1 VTSRA
6 RKEHKQRRREARLV
20 QDEAARQGAQRKR
33 LIGLVAAGVL
43 VAASLAAIVVVVAV
57 GGGGESATSSE
68 APFGPHYDGLD
79 ERRQGAGVPTMSEA
93 QTVGAAHFH
102 PQIKVNVNGEQIEV
116 PPNIG
121 ISPEN
126 PPSEMAGLHTHDSS
140 GTIHNEAGT
149 SAKLRQFFAVWGV
162 PLSSNQL
169 GPYRATKSKK
179 VRMWVDG
186 KPSRDFGELQLKDGQ
201 QIVVAYGKRSDMPF

>member
-6 RKEHKQRRREARLV
+6 RKEEKQRRRDERLARE
-20 QDEAARQGAQRKR
+20 QAAAEQALRRR
-33 LIGLVAAGVL
+33 LIGLLTAGVL
-43 VAASLAAIVVVVAV
+43 AAAAIAAIVVVVAV
-57 GGGGESATSSE
+57 GGGDSGTSSE
-68 APFGPHYDGLD
+68 APFGPHFDGLD
-79 ERRQGAGVPTMSEA
+79 DRREAAGVPTMSEA
-93 QTVGAAHFH
+93 QIIGTAHFH
-102 PQIKVNVNGEQIEV
+102 PKIEVSVNGKKVEV

-162 PLSSNQL
+162 PFAPSQL
-169 GPYRATKSKK
+169 GPHRATKSKK

-186 KPSRDFGELQLKDGQ
+186 KPSREFGELQLKDGQ
-201 QIVVAYGKRSDMPF
+201 EIVVAYGKKSDMPF

>member
-1 VTSRA
+1 MTSRA
-6 RKEHKQRRREARLV
+6 RKDEKQRRREERLA
-20 QDEAARQGAQRKR
+20 QEEAAKEQARRRR
-33 LIGLVAAGVL
+33 LIGLAAAGVL
-43 VAASLAAIVVVVAV
+43 VAASLAAIVVVVAA
-57 GGGGESATSSE
+57 GGGGGSGSSD

-79 ERRQGAGVPTMSEA
+79 ERREAAGVPTMSEA
-93 QTVGAAHFH
+93 QTVGTAHFH
-102 PQIKVNVNGEQIEV
+102 PKVKLHVNGKEMKV

-126 PPSEMAGLHTHDSS
+126 PPTEMAGLHTHDDS

-162 PLSSNQL
+162 PFSSNQL

-201 QIVVAYGKRSDMPF
+201 EIVVAYGKKSDMPS